1 MTQVRFT
8 DIDAQYGLPR
18 GTLDAVWTIESGRGT
33 NRGPSRSADGRLVGA
48 RGHFQ
53 FMPDTAAEISRRSGH
68 DPFSD
73 NPEEASRA
81 AGFYLQQLRAQFHG
95 DIGKALAAYNA
106 GPTRV
111 RRAEERASANG
122 GNWLAFMPAETRN
135 YVPPTLARLNGSRLN
150 GSLDY
155 QQAVEDNGGVD
166 PHTVEEREAEE
177 TRRRETLRQSG
188 LQQSTVNQMSSKDV
202 MGMLFFAI
210 MIALFSGKAK
220 EVNQN
225 VAAGL
230 SQESPAPATPD
241 PASPPPADQP
251 AANAPAPATTE
262 TPAAT
267 TPALP
272 QPATPTGGAAP
283 SLPVVD
289 TSIVSPPAVTPRGSP
304 PAAAT
309 TSPPPPPSGR
319 PPSGR
324 TPNP

>member
-1 MTQVRFT
+1 MTEVRFT
-8 DIDAQYGLPR
+8 DIDAEYGLPR

-81 AGFYLQQLRAQFHG
+81 AGFYLRQLRGMFDG

-106 GPTRV
+106 GPRRV
-111 RRAEERASANG
+111 QRAEERASANG

-135 YVPPTLARLNGSRLN
+135 YVPPTLARLNGS
-150 GSLDY
+150 LDY
-155 QQAVEDNGGVD
+155 QQAVERSGGVD
-166 PHTVEEREAEE
+166 THTAEERAAEE
-177 TRRRETLRQSG
+177 ARRRETLRQSG
-188 LQQSTVNQMSSKDV
+188 LQQSTVDQMSSQNV

-210 MIALFSGKAK
+210 VIALFSGNAR

-230 SQESPAPATPD
+230 SQTSPAPAPSE
-241 PASPPPADQP
+241 PSPFMTTRQP
-251 AANAPAPATTE
+251 AANAPAPAATA

-267 TPALP
+267 TPAPP
-272 QPATPTGGAAP
+272 QPAPTAPTAAP
-283 SLPVVD
+283 
-289 TSIVSPPAVTPRGSP
+289 TSTSFEVAETAGPNGNAPARTPAVPRPATPIR
-304 PAAAT
+304 
-309 TSPPPPPSGR
+309 TSASALA
-319 PPSGR
+319 
-324 TPNP
+324 

>member
-81 AGFYLQQLRAQFHG
+81 AGFYLRQLRGMFDG

-106 GPTRV
+106 GPRRV
-111 RRAEERASANG
+111 QRAEERASANG

-135 YVPPTLARLNGSRLN
+135 YVPPTLARLNGS
-150 GSLDY
+150 LDY
-155 QQAVEDNGGVD
+155 QQAVERSGGVD
-166 PHTVEEREAEE
+166 THTAEERAAEE
-177 TRRRETLRQSG
+177 ARRRETLRQSG
-188 LQQSTVNQMSSKDV
+188 LQQSTVDQMSSQNV

-210 MIALFSGKAK
+210 VIALFSGNAR

-230 SQESPAPATPD
+230 SQTSPAPAPSE
-241 PASPPPADQP
+241 PSPSTTTGQP
-251 AANAPAPATTE
+251 AANAPAPAATA
-262 TPAAT
+262 TPAAA
-267 TPALP
+267 TPAPP
-272 QPATPTGGAAP
+272 QPAPPTGGAAP
-283 SLPVVD
+283 SLPVVE
-289 TSIVSPPAVTPRGSP
+289 TSTVSPPGVTPRGAP

-324 TPNP
+324 TPTP